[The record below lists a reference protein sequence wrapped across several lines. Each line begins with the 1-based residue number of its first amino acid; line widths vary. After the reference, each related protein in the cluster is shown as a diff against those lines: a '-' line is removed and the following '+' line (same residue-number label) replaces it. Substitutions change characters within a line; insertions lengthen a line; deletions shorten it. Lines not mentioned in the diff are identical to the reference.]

1 MYQNKI
7 FCGQFNLNGKI
18 LYGILEIKNNNISLE
33 LQDFERELKLNE
45 DTVETIHGTIVEKI
59 YGYEYHEQLSA
70 HSEVYLKNL
79 ILFKSISASAAKQ
92 FLFHVGECFF
102 KNITKQKADIIE
114 ELKFDECLFQIEP
127 SYNRTLIL
135 VQNDSVDC
143 FFSKEKG
150 KENRIFTFE
159 KQEFKL
165 EIAPN
170 SIAPN
175 SEKYHHFTIECSK
188 NAINPEILI
197 NVIEII
203 NDCFS
208 FFYGKPV
215 QVLNCFL
222 LKKKQKPLRTDIP
235 YNMPYNFIK
244 SQWLIES
251 AQENKHNIFTKF
263 SIPLDLNDLGKDN
276 EGNNYYGH
284 SEINLEEKTEI
295 IQCFIEN
302 YDKIT
307 APLNLYF
314 SLFPMDLTARKG
326 HDTTRLILLITC
338 IESIYPHLTNNSS
351 VYSFKSKGAEKEL
364 KSKIFSLIEDTLG
377 EIKPKIT
384 EIIKARIAYIFSV
397 TGSIKIEKCLEIY
410 FSILPKI
417 ADEPI
422 DYDEWAKEI
431 SAEASSIRNK
441 FIHSGKLPESSDAYE
456 LCNILEFVF
465 KICVLHIVGV
475 PNTTLSKIISSF
487 SNLSYFDDFGQ
498 KFIPKFPD
506 FLKS

>member
-7 FCGQFNLNGKI
+7 FSGQFNLNGKI

-33 LQDFERELKLNE
+33 LHDFKRELKSNE
-45 DTVETIHGTIVEKI
+45 NTVEAIQGTIVEKI
-59 YGYEYHEQLSA
+59 HGYEYDKQYPV

-79 ILFKSISASAAKQ
+79 THFRSIQTFAAYQ
-92 FLFHVGECFF
+92 VLFHVGECFF
-102 KNITKQKADIIE
+102 RNVTEQKTDIIE
-114 ELKFDECLFQIEP
+114 ELKFDKCFFRIET
-127 SYNRTLIL
+127 SHNRIL
-135 VQNDSVDC
+135 SPFQNDSVDC
-143 FFSKEKG
+143 FFSEEEG
-150 KENRIFTFE
+150 KESRILTFE

-175 SEKYHHFTIECSK
+175 SKKYHDFTIECSK
-188 NAINPEILI
+188 NTINPEILI

-222 LKKKQKPLRTDIP
+222 LKKEKTLRND
-235 YNMPYNFIK
+235 MPYNFIK

-251 AQENKHNIFTKF
+251 DQENKHNIFTKF
-263 SIPLDLNDLGKDN
+263 SIPLDLNDVEKDN

-302 YDKIT
+302 YNKIT

-314 SLFPMDLTARKG
+314 SLFPMDLTARKA
-326 HDTTRLILLITC
+326 HDTTRLTHLVTC
-338 IESIYPHLTNNSS
+338 MESIYPHLTNNSS
-351 VYSFKSKGAEKEL
+351 VYPFKSKKDKKEL
-364 KSKIFSLIEDTLG
+364 ESKILNLIKSTLG
-377 EIKPKIT
+377 EVEPKIM
-384 EIIKARIAYIFSV
+384 EIMRARITNIFSV
-397 TGSIKIEKCLEIY
+397 TGGTKIEKCLEIY
-410 FSILPKI
+410 FSILSKI
-417 ADEPI
+417 TGITDEPT
-422 DYDEWAKEI
+422 DYNEWIKEI
-431 SAEASSIRNK
+431 TSETSSIRNN
-441 FIHSGKLPESSDAYE
+441 FTHSGKLPESSDAYE
-456 LCNILEFVF
+456 HCNILEFVF
-465 KICVLHIVGV
+465 KICILHIVGV
-475 PNTTLSKIISSF
+475 PNTTLSKIIKCLP
-487 SNLSYFDDFGQ
+487 NLCYFDDHFRI
-498 KFIPKFPD
+498 FIPQFPD

>member
-33 LQDFERELKLNE
+33 LHDFKSELNLNE
-45 DTVETIHGTIVEKI
+45 DTVEAIHGTIVEKI
-59 YGYEYHEQLSA
+59 HGYEHDGQYPV

-79 ILFKSISASAAKQ
+79 IHFRSNTGYAGHQA
-92 FLFHVGECFF
+92 LFHVGECFF
-102 KNITKQKADIIE
+102 RNVRKQNTDMVE
-114 ELKFDECLFQIEP
+114 ELKFDRCFFQIET
-127 SYNRTLIL
+127 SHNSILIPMF
-135 VQNDSVDC
+135 QTDNIDC
-143 FFSKEKG
+143 FFSEEEG
-150 KENRIFTFE
+150 KESRILTFE

-170 SIAPN
+170 SK
-175 SEKYHHFTIECSK
+175 KYHGFTIECSK
-188 NAINPEILI
+188 DAINPEILI

-222 LKKKQKPLRTDIP
+222 LEKEKQLRT
-235 YNMPYNFIK
+235 YMPYNFIK

-251 AQENKHNIFTKF
+251 DQENKHNIFTKF
-263 SIPLDLNDLGKDN
+263 SIPLDLNDLGKNN

-307 APLNLYF
+307 APLSLYF
-314 SLFPMDLTARKG
+314 SLFPMDLTARKA
-326 HDTTRLILLITC
+326 HDTTRLTHLVTC
-338 IESIYPHLTNNSS
+338 MESIYPHLTNNSS
-351 VYSFKSKGAEKEL
+351 VYPFKSKEEKKEL
-364 KSKIFSLIEDTLG
+364 ESKISNLIKSTLG
-377 EIKPKIT
+377 EVEPKIMKIMRT
-384 EIIKARIAYIFSV
+384 RITNIFSV
-397 TGSIKIEKCLEIY
+397 TGGTKIEKCLEIY
-410 FSILPKI
+410 FSILSKI
-417 ADEPI
+417 TGITDEPT
-422 DYDEWAKEI
+422 DYNEWIKEI
-431 SAEASSIRNK
+431 TSETSSIRNK
-441 FIHSGKLPESSDAYE
+441 FTHSGKMPESSDAYE

-475 PNTTLSKIISSF
+475 PNATLSKIIKCF
-487 SNLSYFDDFGQ
+487 PNLCYFDDHYQ
-498 KFIPKFPD
+498 KFILQFPD